1 MKNNIALLK
10 NHIYE
15 IYIHTEF
22 PKYVIHIEFS
32 MYIIYTHI
40 EFPIMISL

>member
-15 IYIHTEF
+15 IYIHIEF
-22 PKYVIHIEFS
+22 PIYVIHIEFS
-32 MYIIYTHI
+32 MYIIYTHR
-40 EFPIMISL
+40 EFPIVISL